1 MRCHRLVEVDPAGH
15 RDRPVGGKSAG
26 RCLEQAETMQRDLA
40 AEEGVVLVETDEV
53 DLDTGGRRELRGEL
67 QLPKSP
73 SVIFE
78 HARVI

>member
-1 MRCHRLVEVDPAGH
+1 
-15 RDRPVGGKSAG
+15 
-26 RCLEQAETMQRDLA
+26 MQRDLA